1 MENITFENNK
11 DGAGLFIAHILKA
24 FEESTVF
31 IEASIICP
39 VMFAVQ
45 WFTLSK
51 PENGTIIWSD
61 NPAIYSTVQKAVK
74 SLIFMVS
81 CKSNP
86 IVVTNLKIT
95 SDRITISFM
104 SGTLFNEVII
114 MKSYMIEGD

>member
-11 DGAGLFIAHILKA
+11 EGADLFVAHVLKA

-31 IEASIICP
+31 IEASVICP
-39 VMFAVQ
+39 VMFAIQRFV
-45 WFTLSK
+45 LSK
-51 PENGTIIWSD
+51 AENGVTVWSD

-74 SLIFMVS
+74 SLISMVS
-81 CKSNP
+81 CKSGP

-114 MKSYMIEGD
+114 MKSYMIEGE